1 MDTQAII
8 AQLSNAVIALII
20 LVLGAIGAYIV
31 DRFKLQPARLRMQM
45 DEYKADR
52 EQERKQEQNEAAIAI
67 EKARTDNLRDT
78 AASTV
83 FQDIGRGY
91 LATVPILQQMS
102 DVLKTSGGDQSAMK
116 ATVEAINNT
125 LKTGSEPIQAIAKKL
140 DEVYEILKRLEA
152 QPHLTPEQV
161 AQLDTVTN
169 RMGELAK
176 EFEQR
181 KHDSKPLPVIVIEQP
196 NGKEQ

>member
-1 MDTQAII
+1 
-8 AQLSNAVIALII
+8 
-20 LVLGAIGAYIV
+20 
-31 DRFKLQPARLRMQM
+31 
-45 DEYKADR
+45 
-52 EQERKQEQNEAAIAI
+52 
-67 EKARTDNLRDT
+67 
-78 AASTV
+78 
-83 FQDIGRGY
+83 
-91 LATVPILQQMS
+91 
-102 DVLKTSGGDQSAMK
+102 MK

-140 DEVYEILKRLEA
+140 DEVYDILKRLEA

-161 AQLDTVTN
+161 EQLDTVTN